1 MTHLVFFLEE
11 PSAKELLQG
20 ILPKV
25 LPGQCT
31 TQFVIFEGK
40 QDLEKRLPIRLRAWQ
55 QPESRFIVLRDQDSG
70 DCTIIKA
77 GLQAKCQAAGRPDVL
92 VRIACRELESFYL
105 GDLGAVSRA
114 IGPQRLA
121 KQDRSAKYR
130 DPDRLVNAAQELKRL
145 VPSYQKVSGSRAISR
160 ELNPSRNRSRSF
172 NALVSGIQRLA
183 GEP

>member
-25 LPGQCT
+25 LPEQCT
-31 TQFVIFEGK
+31 TQFVVFEGK
-40 QDLEKRLPIRLRAWQ
+40 QDLEKRLPMRLRAWQ

-70 DCTIIKA
+70 DCTII
-77 GLQAKCQAAGRPDVL
+77 
-92 VRIACRELESFYL
+92 I
-105 GDLGAVSRA
+105 RA

-145 VPSYQKVSGSRAISR
+145 APSYQKVSGSRAISR

-172 NALVSGIQRLA
+172 NALISGIQRLA
-183 GEP
+183 GAEL